1 MGSLCLC
8 IFLRLVEEAL
18 GYQDSVHPMSSYRPE
33 KAEMYVILMLFGM
46 AGLLEATYL
55 CLKTDTILAFGSSR
69 EINSLVSLS

>member
-1 MGSLCLC
+1 
-8 IFLRLVEEAL
+8 
-18 GYQDSVHPMSSYRPE
+18 MSSYRPE